1 MNHMTIAY
9 ISLGSNV
16 GNSKKILNGVIKVLA
31 NHENFCMP
39 VVSSFYETSPVGQ
52 DNQDD
57 FVNAVVKVDT
67 SFSSS
72 ELINFLLAIEK
83 AVGRK
88 RDEKYP
94 NGPRS
99 IDCDVLLYGRE
110 EIQTDKLHVP
120 HPRMTERLFVLE
132 PLVEIAPR
140 AFIPGHGYAKELLEE
155 LLEEGRF
162 ESQKVT
168 KLTA

>member
-67 SFSSS
+67 S
-72 ELINFLLAIEK
+72 
-83 AVGRK
+83 
-88 RDEKYP
+88 
-94 NGPRS
+94 
-99 IDCDVLLYGRE
+99 CLLY
-110 EIQTDKLHVP
+110 TSP
-120 HPRMTERLFVLE
+120 SPRDR
-132 PLVEIAPR
+132 
-140 AFIPGHGYAKELLEE
+140 G
-155 LLEEGRF
+155 
-162 ESQKVT
+162 
-168 KLTA
+168 